1 MRLRV
6 DEIWDIE
13 ERELKRLN
21 EIACILGKKA
31 IESGDDLVSAK
42 IEEEINQIYEEMR
55 AIKQEVWERRK
66 EYREDERVVALEDI
80 MYTLMGEIEKLES
93 RYEDARDEKQKIK
106 LAGGILVFEFAINII
121 RHKIEL
127 LRTSHKVSNVN
138 SSLREVFIWEKL
150 CAMDIWIKLTESARN
165 AEDES
170 EKKGIMK
177 AREIVDAY

>member
-93 RYEDARDEKQKIK
+93 HYEDAGDERLKMK
-106 LAGGILVFEFAINII
+106 LKGGIQAFEAAVNLI
-121 RHKIEL
+121 RYQLEKIAEEKEL
-127 LRTSHKVSNVN
+127 TK
-138 SSLREVFIWEKL
+138 K
-150 CAMDIWIKLTESARN
+150 
-165 AEDES
+165 ED
-170 EKKGIMK
+170 
-177 AREIVDAY
+177 V